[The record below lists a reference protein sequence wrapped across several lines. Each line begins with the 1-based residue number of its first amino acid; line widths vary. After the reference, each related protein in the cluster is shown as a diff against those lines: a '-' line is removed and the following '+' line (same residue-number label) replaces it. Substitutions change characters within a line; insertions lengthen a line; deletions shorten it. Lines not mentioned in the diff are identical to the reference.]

1 MNSRGFYTITLKHH
15 IVFWTIYFLINTFR
29 WGRYFDDFLY
39 SFQSGLLGFPI
50 HIFLCYLNIYVLM
63 PRFIFKKKYS
73 LFILFLLSSIF
84 MMVVVKFNLTYYL
97 LNSNVWPEGPE
108 IVNTLTANYV
118 MDMMIGE
125 LYVITFVTAIKIT
138 SDWIKENKRSSDLE
152 KAQLETQLLFLR
164 SQVSPHFFFNTLNNI
179 YSLSLEGSKRTPKV
193 ILKLSELMRYLIYDT
208 KNKRQDLK
216 NEIICIQNYLELEKI
231 RYSDNLEI
239 NMNIIGQIEG
249 KVIAPILLLSFV
261 ENAYKH
267 GANKSIDK
275 IKIDIDFN
283 VKGDFLN
290 FKIVN
295 QIPVRPKNKQKFKRN
310 QGGIGLSNVKKR
322 LKLGYKKDDYKMSIN
337 SSNNLFTVKLKI
349 KV

>member
-261 ENAYKH
+261 ENAFKH

-295 QIPVRPKNKQKFKRN
+295 QIPERPKNKQIFKRN

>member
-1 MNSRGFYTITLKHH
+1 MSSKGFYTITLKHH
-15 IVFWTIYFLINTFR
+15 IVFWTIYFLINTLR

-50 HIFLCYLNIYVLM
+50 HISLCYLNIYVLM

-73 LFILFLLSSIF
+73 LFILLLLSSIF
-84 MMVVVKFNLTYYL
+84 VMVVVKFNLTYYL
-97 LNSNVWPEGPE
+97 LSSNVWPEGPE
-108 IVNTLTANYV
+108 IVNTLTSNYV

-138 SDWIKENKRSSDLE
+138 SDWIQENKRSSDLE

-179 YSLSLEGSKRTPKV
+179 YSLSLEGSKKTPKV

-208 KNKRQDLK
+208 KNKRQDLS
-216 NEIICIQNYLELEKI
+216 NEILCIQNYLELEKI

-239 NMNIIGQIEG
+239 NMNISGQIEG

-261 ENAYKH
+261 ENAFKH

-283 VKGDFLN
+283 VEDDFLN

-295 QIPVRPKNKQKFKRN
+295 QIPVKQNKKQIFKRN

-322 LKLGYKKDDYKMSIN
+322 LELGYKKDDYNMSISN
-337 SSNNLFTVKLKI
+337 SGNLFTVKLKI

>member
-261 ENAYKH
+261 ENAFKH

>member
-164 SQVSPHFFFNTLNNI
+164 SQVSHHFFFNTLNNI